1 MRKMATGGLEAPMT
15 AVEPGSRNLS
25 GITKARL
32 ETFSDGV
39 LAIVIT
45 LLAFDLRPPEVEAG
59 QTLAR
64 ALWEQWP
71 SYLAYV
77 LAFAQIGVIWLNHHR
92 LFEQVQVVDGT
103 LLLLNLN
110 LLMWVSLIPFPT
122 ALVAEHLRG
131 GGEATSTAVAVFSA
145 VLFLMSIGFTALYA
159 WITHDDRLVHALP
172 PRQAVVAARV
182 RFGLGLAAYGL
193 ALGLAF
199 VVPYVALAIHAVSA
213 AYYALDQATFEP
225 PVPS

>member
-1 MRKMATGGLEAPMT
+1 MATRGQEARMT
-15 AVEPGSRNLS
+15 AVEPGPHNLS

-45 LLAFDLRPPEVEAG
+45 LLALELRPPEVEAG
-59 QTLAR
+59 QTLAQ

-92 LFEQVQVVDGT
+92 LFEQVRVVDGK

-110 LLMWVSLIPFPT
+110 LLMWISLIPFPT
-122 ALVAEHLRG
+122 ALVAEHLRS
-131 GGEATSTAVAVFSA
+131 GGEATSTAVAVFSG

-172 PRQAVVAARV
+172 PRHVVIAARV
-182 RFGLGLAAYGL
+182 RFGLGLAAYG
-193 ALGLAF
+193 AAVGLAF
-199 VVPYVALAIHAVSA
+199 VVPYAALAMHAVFA
-213 AYYALDQATFEP
+213 AYYAFDQATFEA
-225 PVPS
+225 PVPA